1 MHPILFSKMKKKK
14 AYFSTY
20 PRNRKIVRFQYDDV
34 QRRMGLSNRRGAT
47 RHKVVHSRALNTRLR
62 SVAGRPFNQAP
73 QASFHVE
80 PVNIG
85 PAYLSGRRR

>member
-1 MHPILFSKMKKKK
+1 MHPILFPKMKKKK
-14 AYFSTY
+14 PISPPIPEIEKSSVSNTTMYS
-20 PRNRKIVRFQYDDV
+20 VE
-34 QRRMGLSNRRGAT
+34 MGLSNRRGAT